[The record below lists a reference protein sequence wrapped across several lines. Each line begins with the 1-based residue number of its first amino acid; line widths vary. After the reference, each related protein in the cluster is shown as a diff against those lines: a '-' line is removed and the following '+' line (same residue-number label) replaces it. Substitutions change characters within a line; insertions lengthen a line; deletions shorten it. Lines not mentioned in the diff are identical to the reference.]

1 MNTRAIAAWI
11 LTAVVAVGL
20 LAPSAAA
27 QENGY
32 VIGPGDVLSISVW
45 KHPELDRSVVVR
57 SNGNITFP
65 PVGELTAA
73 GQSPSEL
80 GRDLSLRL
88 RDFTRETTQVTVA
101 IEQHNS
107 RSVYVTGQVAV
118 PGRYSFER
126 MPDILQLLTESGG
139 ALPSADLSNV
149 SIIRPTATGPEVTTV
164 DVGAYMRGQ
173 RRRPLPELQPGD
185 TVDVP
190 SVMGGGGIGG
200 AGYVYIFGQVGSPG
214 AYPAGEGIDLMQLV
228 SLAGGTTPEARLDEV
243 SIVMDGARG
252 GQVVA
257 KVDLDAVIDHGTRMP
272 FTLRSGDRVFVPEVS
287 TGVAGR
293 ILGGVGTV
301 LNWSRD
307 VMSAYLLYLTIDREI
322 DDREAREEAATAAA
336 AAAAA
341 TN

>member
-1 MNTRAIAAWI
+1 MVGS
-11 LTAVVAVGL
+11 VVALMLVV
-20 LAPSAAA
+20 STSTA
-27 QENGY
+27 QEVDY

-45 KHPELDRSVVVR
+45 RHPELDRNVVVR
-57 SNGNITFP
+57 SNGRITFP
-65 PVGELTAA
+65 PVGELIAA

-88 RDFTRETTQVTVA
+88 RDFTRETTQVTVS

-107 RSVYVTGQVAV
+107 RSVYVTGQVAA

-126 MPDILQLLTESGG
+126 IPDILQLLTEAGG

-149 SIIRPTATGPEVTTV
+149 SIIRPTATGPEVIGV
-164 DVGAYMRGQ
+164 DVGSYMRG
-173 RRRPLPELQPGD
+173 RRRDPLPELRPGD

-190 SVMGGGGIGG
+190 SLIGGGGLGG
-200 AGYVYIFGQVGSPG
+200 PGAVYIFGQVGAPG
-214 AYPAGEGIDLMQLV
+214 AYPAGEGLDLMQLV
-228 SLAGGTTPEARLDEV
+228 SLAGGTTPAARLDEV
-243 SIVMDGARG
+243 SVVMDGGRG

-257 KVDLDAVIDHGTRMP
+257 KVDLGGVIEHGTATP
-272 FTLRSGDRVFVPEVS
+272 FTLQAGDRVFVPEAG
-287 TGVAGR
+287 TGVGGR
-293 ILGGVGTV
+293 ILGGITTV

-307 VMSAYLLYLTIDREI
+307 IMSAYLLYLTIDREI
-322 DDREAREEAATAAA
+322 DDREARSGETAAAAA

>member
-1 MNTRAIAAWI
+1 MVGS
-11 LTAVVAVGL
+11 VVALMLVV
-20 LAPSAAA
+20 STSTA
-27 QENGY
+27 QEVDY

-45 KHPELDRSVVVR
+45 RHPELDRNVVVR
-57 SNGNITFP
+57 SNGRITFP
-65 PVGELTAA
+65 PVGELIAA

-88 RDFTRETTQVTVA
+88 RDFTRETTQVTVS

-107 RSVYVTGQVAV
+107 RSVYVTGQVAA

-126 MPDILQLLTESGG
+126 IPDILQLLTEAGG

-149 SIIRPTATGPEVTTV
+149 SIIRPTATGPEVIGV
-164 DVGAYMRGQ
+164 DVGSYMRGQ
-173 RRRPLPELQPGD
+173 RRDPLPELRPGD

-190 SVMGGGGIGG
+190 SLIGGGGLGG
-200 AGYVYIFGQVGSPG
+200 PGAVYIFGQVGAPG
-214 AYPAGEGIDLMQLV
+214 AYPAGEGLDLMQLV
-228 SLAGGTTPEARLDEV
+228 SLAGGTTPAARLDEV
-243 SIVMDGARG
+243 SVVMDGGRG

-257 KVDLDAVIDHGTRMP
+257 KVDLGGVIEHGTATP
-272 FTLRSGDRVFVPEVS
+272 FTLQAGDRVFVPEAG
-287 TGVAGR
+287 TGVGGR
-293 ILGGVGTV
+293 ILGGITTV

-307 VMSAYLLYLTIDREI
+307 IMSAYLLYLTIDREI
-322 DDREAREEAATAAA
+322 DDREARSGETAAAAA

>member
-1 MNTRAIAAWI
+1 MRNRGT
-11 LTAVVAVGL
+11 TVGVVAALVAWAL
-20 LAPSAAA
+20 LSTTAPA
-27 QENGY
+27 QDSDY

-45 KHPELDRSVVVR
+45 RHPELDRSVVVR
-57 SNGNITFP
+57 ASGRITFP

-107 RSVYVTGQVAV
+107 RSIYVTGQVAA

-126 MPDILQLLTESGG
+126 IPDILQLLTESGG

-149 SIIRPTATGPEVTTV
+149 SIIRPTMTGPEVITV

-173 RRRPLPELQPGD
+173 RRTPLPDLRPGD

-190 SVMGGGGIGG
+190 SIIGGGGMGG
-200 AGYVYIFGQVGSPG
+200 PGVVYIFGEVGAPG
-214 AYPAGEGIDLMQLV
+214 AYPAGDGIDLMQLV
-228 SLAGGTTPEARLDEV
+228 SLAGGTTPAARLNEV
-243 SIVMDGARG
+243 SVVMDGSRG

-257 KVDLDAVIDHGTRMP
+257 KVDLAGVIEHGTSAP
-272 FTLRSGDRVFVPEVS
+272 FELQAGDRVFVPEAS
-287 TGVAGR
+287 TSVAGQV
-293 ILGGVGTV
+293 LGGVTTV

-307 VMSAYLLYLTIDREI
+307 IMSAYLLYLTIDREV
-322 DDREAREEAATAAA
+322 DDREARDEAAAAA